1 MDSKREARTG
11 QNCEPVY
18 TVRMKSLGFLS
29 PTFSFRGPKVSAKR
43 VTTRKKTSQ
52 MLFLFSPSFQVH
64 QVTVADKMPVEDV
77 KLLGDQCYMNRKCFY
92 MQNTG
97 EWLSQKSSNTRQ
109 RIDETV
115 SFPFSWSPAKK
126 FLSHLR
132 RMESTGG
139 LSPLEDC
146 RAKVSTDLNTTTTRG
161 IDHSVSAAAN

>member
-1 MDSKREARTG
+1 M
-11 QNCEPVY
+11 
-18 TVRMKSLGFLS
+18 LS
-29 PTFSFRGPKVSAKR
+29 
-43 VTTRKKTSQ
+43 
-52 MLFLFSPSFQVH
+52 LFSPSFQVR

-77 KLLGDQCYMNRKCFY
+77 KVLGDKCYMNRKCFY

-97 EWLSQKSSNTRQ
+97 EWLSQKSSYTRQ

-139 LSPLEDC
+139 LSPFEDC

-161 IDHSVSAAAN
+161 IDHSVSAAANESPASWHTCSFPQSLGNTVQAFTFEMPSSHRINS

>member
-1 MDSKREARTG
+1 MVGSWTASMKLGQG

-18 TVRMKSLGFLS
+18 TLRMRSLGFLS

-52 MLFLFSPSFQVH
+52 MLSLFSPSFQVR

-97 EWLSQKSSNTRQ
+97 EWLFQKSSNTRQ

-115 SFPFSWSPAKK
+115 SF
-126 FLSHLR
+126 LL
-132 RMESTGG
+132 
-139 LSPLEDC
+139 
-146 RAKVSTDLNTTTTRG
+146 VSG
-161 IDHSVSAAAN
+161 